1 MYDYKLDNC
10 GPVYLTIGD
19 GGNAEGLSRTFVDET
34 NPATNATYCEGLK
47 TNGGKYPNQAAAAGI
62 SWAPEFQ
69 RIVST
74 SYCSY
79 GCLYR
84 PLTLRILVFRLN

>member
-74 SYCSY
+74 SLQLLLSISFAHFAHSC
-79 GCLYR
+79 
-84 PLTLRILVFRLN
+84 VQA